1 MSMLRHHGARA
12 AQARSNQGA
21 SSVSK
26 AVELAWVGIV
36 KWVCC
41 VIMVPGRPKL
51 AETKVRLR

>member
-1 MSMLRHHGARA
+1 MLRHHGARA